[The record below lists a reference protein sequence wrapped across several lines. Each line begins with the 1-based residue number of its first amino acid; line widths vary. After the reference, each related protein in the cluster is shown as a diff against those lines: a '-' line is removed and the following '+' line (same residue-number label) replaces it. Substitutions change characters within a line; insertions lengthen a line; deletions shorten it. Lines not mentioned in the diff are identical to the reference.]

1 MQDWFVTGVDESGI
15 DIELIFTTP
24 LNVTAS
30 DVPDML
36 FIQVELSELKG

>member
-1 MQDWFVTGVDESGI
+1 MQDWFVTAVDETGI
-15 DIELIFTTP
+15 DIELVFFNQ
-24 LNVTAS
+24 LRVTKG